1 MGIVLGVS
9 YDQQLSRFT
18 HTHIHE
24 HTCSIA
30 LILTLILLVFDRLL
44 VKIVTG
50 KYLHD
55 ITHIL

>member
-9 YDQQLSRFT
+9 YDQQLSRVT
-18 HTHIHE
+18 HAHIHE

-30 LILTLILLVFDRLL
+30 LILTLILLVFDGLL
-44 VKIVTG
+44 VEIVTG
-50 KYLHD
+50 KYLHG